1 MKKVWLIILAIIV
14 LVVLWIIPQYNWL
27 VALQENANTAWAQVE
42 NQYQRRA
49 DLIPNL
55 VSTVKGFADQELE
68 VFTEVVKARASAT
81 QMTVDID
88 DIESMA
94 QFQEAQWEI
103 GGALSRLLVTVEGY
117 PELKSNENFM
127 DLQKQLEGT
136 ENRIAVARMDFN
148 NVVNKF
154 NIAVRRIPVVFVAWY
169 LWFDGKTLFQ
179 AEAGADVA
187 PDVSFE

>member
-1 MKKVWLIILAIIV
+1 MKKFWLIILAVIV
-14 LVVLWIIPQYNWL
+14 VGVMWLIPQYNGL

-68 VFTEVVKARASAT
+68 VFTEVTKARASASQT
-81 QMTVDID
+81 TVDID
-88 DIESMA
+88 DAASMA
-94 QFQEAQWEI
+94 QFQEAQWEL
-103 GGALSRLLVTVEGY
+103 GGALSRLLVTVEAY
-117 PELKSNENFM
+117 PELKSNENFL

-136 ENRIAVARMDFN
+136 ENRIAVSRMDFN

-154 NIAVRRIPVVFVAWY
+154 NIAVRRIPVVFVAGY
-169 LWFDGKTLFQ
+169 LWFDGKALFE
-179 AEAGADVA
+179 AEEWSEVA
-187 PDVSFE
+187 PSVEF